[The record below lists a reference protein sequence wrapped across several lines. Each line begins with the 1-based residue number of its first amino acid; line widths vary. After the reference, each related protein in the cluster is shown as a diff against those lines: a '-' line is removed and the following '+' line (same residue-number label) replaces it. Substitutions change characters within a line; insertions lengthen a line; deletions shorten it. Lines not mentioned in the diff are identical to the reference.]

1 MRIYICPA
9 CGSMQKTEL
18 ELPLFSEAQCKRIK
32 CTACGKGSLV
42 GIGEYETDT
51 NARHLDVE
59 TWTYD
64 AMFFSV
70 RVVKDKRVAEAK
82 VIFLINKR
90 KGFRTLIKKLRKIL
104 NDDYRLESVTLT
116 DRATNWYLGGN
127 DDDNGK

>member
-1 MRIYICPA
+1 MRIYICPV

-18 ELPLFSEAQCKRIK
+18 ELPLFSEQCKRIK
-32 CTACGKGSLV
+32 CTACGKGSFV
-42 GIGEYETDT
+42 GIGEHETDT

-70 RVVKDKRVAEAK
+70 RVIKDKRVAEAK

-90 KGFRTLIKKLRKIL
+90 KGFRTLIKKLRRIL

-116 DRATNWYLGGN
+116 DRATDWYLGGN
-127 DDDNGK
+127 DDDSK

>member
-18 ELPLFSEAQCKRIK
+18 ELPLFSEAQRKRIK

-90 KGFRTLIKKLRKIL
+90 KGFRTLVKKLRKIL
-104 NDDYRLESVTLT
+104 NDDHRLGSATLT
-116 DRATNWYLGGN
+116 DRATDWYLGGN
-127 DDDNGK
+127 DDDNK

>member
-1 MRIYICPA
+1 MRIYICPV

-18 ELPLFSEAQCKRIK
+18 ELPLFREAQRKRIK

-70 RVVKDKRVAEAK
+70 RVIKDKRVAEAK

-90 KGFRTLIKKLRKIL
+90 KGFRTLIKKLDRK
-104 NDDYRLESVTLT
+104 SVV
-116 DRATNWYLGGN
+116 
-127 DDDNGK
+127 